1 MISTAIINNE
11 LIIRLGFFIGVLSLM
26 ALWELLVPYRVLTAS
41 KPRRWLYN
49 LSMVGIDTIVV
60 RLIFPAAAVGIAII
74 AAERQWG
81 LFNNIEAPVWLS
93 TIAVVILMDLIIYF
107 QHVMFHAIPTLWRLH
122 MVHHTDL
129 DIDVTTGN
137 RFHPVEIIIS
147 MLIKMAAVI
156 LVGPT
161 VVAVIIFEVL
171 LNATSMFNHSN
182 IRLPKTLDRL
192 LRLVIVTPDMH
203 RVHHSAIKRETNSNY
218 GFNLPWWDRV
228 FGTYRNQPEAGH
240 VNMVIGLEQ
249 YRDERQLTLGKLL
262 LLPVT
267 GALGEYPINRDKKEK
282 GI

>member
-1 MISTAIINNE
+1 MMSAAIINNE
-11 LIIRLGFFIGVLSLM
+11 LVIRLGFFIGVLSLM
-26 ALWELLVPYRVLTAS
+26 ALWELLVPYRALTAS

-49 LSMVGIDTIVV
+49 LSMVAIDAIVV
-60 RLIFPAAAVGIAII
+60 RLIFPAAAVGTAII
-74 AAERQWG
+74 ATERQWG
-81 LFNNIEAPVWLS
+81 LFNNVEAPVWLS
-93 TIAVVILMDLIIYF
+93 TIAVVMIMDLIIYF

-137 RFHPVEIIIS
+137 RFHPIEIIIS

-156 LVGPT
+156 LVGPP

-182 IRLPKTLDRL
+182 IRLPKALDRL
-192 LRLVIVTPDMH
+192 LRLFIVTPDMH
-203 RVHHSAIKRETNSNY
+203 RVHHSVIKWETNSNY

-240 VNMVIGLEQ
+240 LNMVIGLGQ

-262 LLPVT
+262 MLPVT
-267 GALGEYPINRDKKEK
+267 GTPGEYPINRDKKEK